1 MNEKNIKEFWDFI
14 TQNQEIIREGDDES
28 KERLKAQGQELL
40 NKIGELVLYIE
51 DHHEKENEFG
61 IYISAAGVIELFD
74 LVKEVVKHAPQWEM
88 IYAEAFL
95 PGVNSNFYHE
105 FGDLIIDTEHIYY
118 QSFDV
123 DGAFNLLI
131 LIPNIDGFDEED
143 IAEVG
148 CYVVEMMVGEYLT
161 GKIEGIEFMDLE
173 DLPNDALV
181 FPITELKA
189 ELLELAD

>member
-14 TQNQEIIREGDDES
+14 TQNQDLIRTGEAES
-28 KERLKAQGQELL
+28 REKLKAAGQELL
-40 NKIGELVLYIE
+40 SKIGELVLYIE
-51 DHHEKENEFG
+51 EHHEKDGEFG
-61 IYISAAGVIELFD
+61 VYISASGVIELFD
-74 LVKEVVKHAPQWEM
+74 LVKEVVKHAPKWEM
-88 IYAEAFL
+88 ISAEAFL

-118 QSFDV
+118 QSFDD
-123 DGAFNLLI
+123 DGSLNLLI
-131 LIPNIDGFDEED
+131 LIPNIEGFDDED

-161 GKIEGIEFMDLE
+161 SKIEGIEFMDLE
-173 DLPNDALV
+173 ELPNDALV

-189 ELLELAD
+189 ELMELPE